1 MNNKFEIQDI
11 LLAVDEILNNKKIS
25 TKRKLNNREDE
36 ALLLNDEV
44 KTKKNKDDIPSDTE
58 KIILEAEKFLKK

>member
-11 LLAVDEILNNKKIS
+11 LIAVDEILNNKKTTIKKNFNYQES
-25 TKRKLNNREDE
+25 KVLI
-36 ALLLNDEV
+36 LSDEV
-44 KTKKNKDDIPSDTE
+44 RTKKNKDDIPSDTE